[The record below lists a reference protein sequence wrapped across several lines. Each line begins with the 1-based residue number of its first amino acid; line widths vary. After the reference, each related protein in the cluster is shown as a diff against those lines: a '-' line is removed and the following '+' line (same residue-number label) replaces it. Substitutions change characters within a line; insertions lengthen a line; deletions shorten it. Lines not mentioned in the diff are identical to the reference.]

1 MREPGAILLVACYEL
16 GHQPLAVAWAA
27 AFLEARGYAPA
38 VMDVSVEPFDP
49 DKVSRARL
57 VAVSVPMHTALRVG
71 IALIERVR
79 AREPRVPRR
88 GLRALRAAERRVP
101 ARPRRRLRDRRRGG
115 GAARGARRVAR
126 GGDGPARAGG
136 GDGRA
141 PRCAE
146 PRAAELSGSEPRGA
160 PLPQAVRAARAR
172 RAARAGGVRRGESR
186 LQAPLP
192 ALPYPAGVRRALLR
206 RARRTWC
213 WPTSASAS
221 RPGRP
226 T

>member
-1 MREPGAILLVACYEL
+1 MREPGAILLVSCYEL

-27 AFLEARGYAPA
+27 AFLGARGYAPA

-49 DKVSRARL
+49 EQGGARP
-57 VAVSVPMHTALRVG
+57 ARR
-71 IALIERVR
+71 RVR
-79 AREPRVPRR
+79 ADAHGAPGRHRADRARPRGEPRVPRR

-101 ARPRRRLRDRRRGG
+101 LRPRRRLRDRRRGRG
-115 GAARGARRVAR
+115 VAGGARRDAR
-126 GGDGPARAGG
+126 DRDGPAAPGW
-136 GDGRA
+136 DGRA
-141 PRCAE
+141 PRGAE
-146 PRAAELSGSEPRGA
+146 PRAAELPGAEPRGA

-172 RAARAGGVRRGESR
+172 RAARAGGVRGGQPR

-192 ALPYPAGVRRALLR
+192 ALPRSRRSTAGASSSC
-206 RARRTWC
+206 RRTWS